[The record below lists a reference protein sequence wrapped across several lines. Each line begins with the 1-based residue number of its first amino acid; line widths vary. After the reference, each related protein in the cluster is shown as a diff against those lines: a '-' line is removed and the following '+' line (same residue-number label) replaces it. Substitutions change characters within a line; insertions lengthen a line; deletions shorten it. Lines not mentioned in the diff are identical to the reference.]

1 MIFLVVQVH
10 QAQIMENTEV
20 KEEEIPDR
28 KLIDLVFTWSVE
40 DVLNENVYKNQV
52 CPSTMNRDYD
62 MNNILI

>member
-28 KLIDLVFTWSVE
+28 KLIDLVFTWSVK
-40 DVLNENVYKNQV
+40 DVLNENLYENQV